1 MAQPTHRAPTTP
13 GEILLED
20 WLTPMSMTQSTLA
33 EKMGVP
39 IQLVNGIING
49 RRAVTASSALKLS
62 EVLGTTPE
70 FWLVAQ
76 NAIDLYEARH
86 ALANKLLRSRER
98 ITGKT
103 SDVPSRA
110 LGRFK
115 GSAAGLKSGTTK
127 AAAKRKHKSLS
138 KPAKRKTG

>member
-1 MAQPTHRAPTTP
+1 
-13 GEILLED
+13 
-20 WLTPMSMTQSTLA
+20 MSMTQGTLA
-33 EKMGVP
+33 AKMGVP

-76 NAIDLYEARH
+76 NAVDLYEARH
-86 ALANKLLRSRER
+86 ALANKLLRPRER

-103 SDVPSRA
+103 SHVTA
-110 LGRFK
+110 GTLGRFK
-115 GSAAGLKSGTTK
+115 STALGLKSGTAK
-127 AAAKRKHKSLS
+127 AAAKRKQKAPS
-138 KPAKRKTG
+138 KPTKRKAG

>member
-1 MAQPTHRAPTTP
+1 VAQPTHRAPTTP

-20 WLTPMSMTQSTLA
+20 WLTPMSMTQGKLA

-70 FWLVAQ
+70 FWLAAQ
-76 NAIDLYEARH
+76 NAIDLYEARQ
-86 ALANKLLRSRER
+86 ALANKPLRPRESFTR
-98 ITGKT
+98 KA
-103 SDVPSRA
+103 SHVPARA
-110 LGRFK
+110 LGQFK
-115 GSAAGLKSGTTK
+115 SAALGLKSGTMK
-127 AAAKRKHKSLS
+127 AAAKRKQKAPS
-138 KPAKRKTG
+138 KPAK

>member
-1 MAQPTHRAPTTP
+1 
-13 GEILLED
+13 
-20 WLTPMSMTQSTLA
+20 MSMTQGALA

-49 RRAVTASSALKLS
+49 RRAVTASSAIKLS

-76 NAIDLYEARH
+76 NAIDLYEARQ
-86 ALANKLLRSRER
+86 ALANKLLRPRADVA
-98 ITGKT
+98 GKT
-103 SDVPSRA
+103 SHLPPRA

-115 GSAAGLKSGTTK
+115 STAQGLKSGIVK
-127 AAAKRKHKSLS
+127 AATKRKNKTRS
-138 KPAKRKTG
+138 KPTKRKAG